1 VLERQSH
8 LEWQTVFSA
17 RETVTLEETVTPGKA
32 VFSRETVAP
41 GMAVFS
47 ALER

>member
-32 VFSRETVAP
+32 VFSARETVTP
-41 GMAVFS
+41 GMADC
-47 ALER
+47 LQC